1 MAIQYTPKVIEY
13 FTKPRHVGEIKKPSG
28 KAVQGNISCGDMISM
43 TIKVD
48 DKTKKIVDAK
58 FKSYGCASNIA
69 TASVATEMII
79 GKTIQQAKKITHK
92 DVANFLGGLPPLKM
106 HCSELA
112 VETLQ
117 KAITDYETNTKKDNP
132 KNNKKKPK

>member
-1 MAIQYTPKVIEY
+1 MGSIQYTPKVIEY
-13 FTKPRHVGEIKKPSG
+13 FTKPKHVGEIKNPSG
-28 KAVQGNISCGDMISM
+28 QAVQGNISCGDMISM
-43 TIKVD
+43 TIKVN

-58 FKSYGCASNIA
+58 FRSYGCASNIA

-79 GKTIQQAKKITHK
+79 GKTLAEAKKITQL

-117 KAITDYETNTKKDNP
+117 KAIADYESK
-132 KNNKKKPK
+132 NKKKTKK